1 MGTGDVVAGVLVK
14 ALEVQA
20 PLARRNYERLRRVS
34 PDATP
39 EDLAQRLTKF
49 YLNAVTVS
57 GGVAGGVGVVPGAG
71 IASAG
76 IDAVS
81 FLEGSVLYVL
91 TLAEIHGL
99 HPEDAE
105 RRGLLVR
112 TILIGDS
119 AVTAL
124 GKGTQR
130 TSQYWGKQIVSG
142 IPMST
147 VRQINKV
154 LGPRFVTKYGT
165 KTGVVVLSK
174 QVPFGIGA
182 GLGAGANHLVARSI
196 IKQSRKVLGPPP
208 TTFPPRVT
216 D

>member
-1 MGTGDVVAGVLVK
+1 MGAGEMVKGALVK
-14 ALEVQA
+14 ALDMQA
-20 PLARRNYERLRRVS
+20 PLARKNYERLRRVS

-39 EDLAQRLTKF
+39 AELCEQLTKY

-57 GGVAGGVGVVPGAG
+57 GGVAGGVGVVPGAAL
-71 IASAG
+71 ASAG
-76 IDAVS
+76 VDAVS

-147 VRQINKV
+147 VKQVNKV

-196 IKQSRKVLGPPP
+196 IKQSRNVLGPPP
-208 TTFPPRVT
+208 HEFVSPMG
-216 D
+216 

>member
-1 MGTGDVVAGVLVK
+1 MGAGDVVAGVLVK

-39 EDLAQRLTKF
+39 EDLAQQLTKF

>member
-1 MGTGDVVAGVLVK
+1 MGTGEVVTGALVK
-14 ALEVQA
+14 ALDMQA

-39 EDLAQRLTKF
+39 EELAAQLTKF

-76 IDAVS
+76 LDAVS

-147 VRQINKV
+147 VKQVNKV

-174 QVPFGIGA
+174 QVPFGVGA

-208 TTFPPRVT
+208 ATFAT
-216 D
+216 ASD

>member
-1 MGTGDVVAGVLVK
+1 MGAGEMVSGALVK
-14 ALEVQA
+14 ALDLQA
-20 PLARRNYERLRRVS
+20 PLALRNYERLRRVS
-34 PDATP
+34 PEATP
-39 EDLAQRLTKF
+39 EELSQQLTKF

-71 IASAG
+71 LASAG

-91 TLAEIHGL
+91 TMAEIHGL
-99 HPEDAE
+99 HSEDAE

-124 GKGTQR
+124 GKGAQR

-147 VRQINKV
+147 VRQVNKI

-196 IKQSRKVLGPPP
+196 IKQSRKVLGSPPA
-208 TTFPPRVT
+208 TFSTLPG
-216 D
+216 

>member
-1 MGTGDVVAGVLVK
+1 MGAGELMTNALVK
-14 ALEVQA
+14 ALDVQA
-20 PLARRNYERLRRVS
+20 PLARKNFERLRRVS
-34 PDATP
+34 PDASP
-39 EDLAQRLTKF
+39 EELSQQLTKF

-57 GGVAGGVGVVPGAG
+57 GGVAGGVGVVPGAA

-76 IDAVS
+76 LDAVS
-81 FLEGSVLYVL
+81 FLEGTVLYVL

-147 VRQINKV
+147 VKQVNKV

-165 KTGVVVLSK
+165 KTGVVVLRK

-208 TTFPPRVT
+208 VSFMQH
-216 D
+216 

>member
-39 EDLAQRLTKF
+39 EDLAQQLTKF

-147 VRQINKV
+147 VKQINKV

-208 TTFPPRVT
+208 TTFPAHVT

>member
-1 MGTGDVVAGVLVK
+1 MGAGDVVAGALVK
-14 ALEVQA
+14 ALDVQA
-20 PLARRNYERLRRVS
+20 PLARKNCERLRRVS

-39 EDLAQRLTKF
+39 AELSARVTKY

-57 GGVAGGVGVVPGAG
+57 GGVAGGVSVVPGAG

-81 FLEGSVLYVL
+81 FLEATVLYVL
-91 TLAEIHGL
+91 TMAEIHEL
-99 HPEDAE
+99 HSEDAE
-105 RRGLLVR
+105 RRALLVR
-112 TILIGDS
+112 TVLIGDS

-124 GKGTQR
+124 GKATQR
-130 TSQYWGKQIVSG
+130 TSQYWGKQIVSS
-142 IPMST
+142 IPMTT
-147 VRQINKV
+147 VKQVNKV

-165 KTGVVVLSK
+165 KTGVIVLGK

-208 TTFPPRVT
+208 ATFAT
-216 D
+216 ATG

>member
-1 MGTGDVVAGVLVK
+1 MGSGEIVKGALVK
-14 ALEVQA
+14 ALDAQA
-20 PLARRNYERLRRVS
+20 PLARRNYERLRRVH

-39 EDLAQRLTKF
+39 AELCEQLTKY
-49 YLNAVTVS
+49 YLKAVTVS
-57 GGVAGGVGVVPGAG
+57 GGVAGGVGVVPGAAL
-71 IASAG
+71 ASAG

-147 VRQINKV
+147 VKQVNKL

-208 TTFPPRVT
+208 PAHAPLNG
-216 D
+216 